1 MDVLIVGETGR
12 TPELRHEV
20 PLAILDP
27 FVYVESRGRRVV
39 VISAMEASRI
49 DALGTDLE
57 VRPFQEFGADELRRS
72 GLDEYAFI
80 NELTLRVVRGLGMTH
95 GLVPRGFPVGVAD
108 VLRAGGVE
116 LTVDQNVFDARRRAK
131 SEHELAGIK
140 RAQKASEAAL
150 TAAVDLLRRSEPR
163 AGGRVVDDSP
173 LTCELLKERIQSVL
187 VANGA
192 FASEIIASHGPQT
205 AIGHDNGSGPIAA
218 DDIVLIDL
226 FPIDLESACFA
237 DMTRT
242 FALGA
247 VSDELHGAHRLC
259 MEALELAVANV
270 RPGADG
276 ADLHRQ
282 VCELFAEHGHPTTA
296 TKKEGEVLR
305 DGFNHALGHGVGLAE
320 HESPWIGTIGEELAA
335 GDVIALEPALYRS
348 GEAGIRIEDLILVT
362 DDGCELLS
370 GFPYEFVASP

>member
-20 PLAILDP
+20 PLTILDP
-27 FVYVESRGRRVV
+27 FVYVEADGRRIVA
-39 VISAMEASRI
+39 ISGMEAPRI

-57 VRPFQEFGADELRRS
+57 TRPFQEFGADELRRS
-72 GLDEYAFI
+72 GLDEYAFM
-80 NELTLRVVRGLGMTH
+80 NELTLRVVRALGVGH
-95 GLVPRGFPVGVAD
+95 AVVPRSFPVGVAD

-116 LTVDQNVFDARRRAK
+116 LAVDQSLFDERRRSK
-131 SEHELAGIK
+131 SEHELAGIR
-140 RAQKASEAAL
+140 RAQRASEEAL

-163 AGGRVVDDSP
+163 DGGRVVDGSS
-173 LTCELLKERIQSVL
+173 LTCELLKERIQNVL

-192 FASEIIASHGPQT
+192 FAGEIIASHGPQT
-205 AIGHDNGSGPIAA
+205 AIGHDNGSGPIAE
-218 DDIVLIDL
+218 DDVVLVDL
-226 FPIDLESACFA
+226 FPVDLESACFA

-247 VSDELHGAHRLC
+247 VSEELQEAHRLC
-259 MEALELAVANV
+259 KEALDLAVAHV
-270 RPGADG
+270 RPGANG

-282 VCELFAEHGHPTTA
+282 ACDLFAEHGHPTTA

-320 HESPWIGTIGEELAA
+320 HESPWIGTIGEDLAA
-335 GDVIALEPALYRS
+335 GDVIALEPALYRN
-348 GEAGIRIEDLILVT
+348 GVGGIRIEDLILVT
-362 DDGCELLS
+362 NDGCELLS
-370 GFPYEFVASP
+370 QFPYDFIVAD